1 MLLFVVAQYT
11 LDRVG
16 FEHNLHQYAGAPGV
30 PLSDMNGQGQFAHHA
45 AWFHA
50 YWTAAALILAVLAYA
65 LWRRGASAPL
75 VVRLRRLPS
84 RLSGGAGW
92 LVAACV
98 AMIALGGYVYYNTN
112 VLNEYRTRLSTEEWN
127 ADYEK
132 TLLAFERVPQPRIAD
147 VTLNV
152 AIYPHDPKSSRPA
165 AT

>member
-1 MLLFVVAQYT
+1 VLPWTVLAVQYAVLAVLIQALVPHKFTGWLVMLLFVVAQYT

-16 FEHNLHQYAGAPGV
+16 FEHNLYQYAGAPGV
-30 PLSDMNGQGQFAHHA
+30 PLSDMNGQGQFARHA

-92 LVAACV
+92 IAAAGVV
-98 AMIALGGYVYYNTN
+98 AMIALGGYVY
-112 VLNEYRTRLSTEEWN
+112 
-127 ADYEK
+127 
-132 TLLAFERVPQPRIAD
+132 
-147 VTLNV
+147 
-152 AIYPHDPKSSRPA
+152 
-165 AT
+165 